1 MGMIHLASSAK
12 SSLLVDNSVEG
23 RSFMKMRN
31 STGPRMLPWGTP
43 EIMLITKACLL
54 SYWNLTSVL
63 YLDVQILS

>member
-12 SSLLVDNSVEG
+12 SSTLVDNSVEG

-43 EIMLITKACLL
+43 EITGRVEEVEWPIDTNCILL
-54 SYWNLTSVL
+54 VR
-63 YLDVQILS
+63 